1 MFYNNVQT
9 NGVADDGLEN
19 GPPIPPS
26 LVPPIPSEGFALDT
40 FGDAGEPPDLRLAG
54 DFYNVPETITRG
66 VALVEPSMLEL
77 HRPGE
82 DGAFLPATPY
92 EHPGFPSHFT
102 KKEAEVEL
110 QEPFPQDVAPAQV
123 PPFGC
128 SSTSVMLTGIGAAQ
142 AGRCIYD
149 FLRTKASASFSKIR
163 PLKFAMKA
171 TVFHE
176 INRTLV
182 SCVTKARVFAKTD
195 RDLVVEFRRCS
206 GDAIAFAHL
215 FEQASNHL
223 RLSFSL
229 SPSAAPMLPTPHP
242 VGAGSSDAFLAP
254 LVDMVSSGHEPAE
267 AEAAAALAAVVSAGT
282 AGILAA
288 SMDVQKTLE
297 KLCESPTVATAYPA
311 ARLASGLVSSA
322 QEPHLANELTFAAV
336 RGAAA
341 EHLDVLVRMELAEA
355 VRAVARKC
363 ASEHSALVNRDELQR
378 ALEEVVRAGDLGG
391 EEVSHCLRE
400 ALGSLEATCHLQDG
414 VVA

>member
-1 MFYNNVQT
+1 
-9 NGVADDGLEN
+9 
-19 GPPIPPS
+19 
-26 LVPPIPSEGFALDT
+26 
-40 FGDAGEPPDLRLAG
+40 
-54 DFYNVPETITRG
+54 
-66 VALVEPSMLEL
+66 
-77 HRPGE
+77 
-82 DGAFLPATPY
+82 
-92 EHPGFPSHFT
+92 
-102 KKEAEVEL
+102 
-110 QEPFPQDVAPAQV
+110 
-123 PPFGC
+123 
-128 SSTSVMLTGIGAAQ
+128 
-142 AGRCIYD
+142 
-149 FLRTKASASFSKIR
+149 
-163 PLKFAMKA
+163 MKA